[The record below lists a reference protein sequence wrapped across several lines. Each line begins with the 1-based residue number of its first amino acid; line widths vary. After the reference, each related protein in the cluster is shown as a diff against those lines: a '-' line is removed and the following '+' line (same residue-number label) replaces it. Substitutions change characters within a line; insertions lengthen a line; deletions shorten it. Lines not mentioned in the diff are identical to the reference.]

1 MPIHFISK
9 LKTKYFIIHL
19 IFKCKDVSIYVN
31 IVNIMQTQS
40 PRAPPLTHCHFG
52 IDDTRRRRGDLTTWP
67 PLADFPSVSAP
78 WIIDISLIINLSTQ
92 LEWSDA
98 NYEAGQLR
106 GWLGL
111 HCSLFSVYCCCR
123 KLKKYI
129 RHL

>member
-19 IFKCKDVSIYVN
+19 

-78 WIIDISLIINLSTQ
+78 WIIDISLIIILSTQ
-92 LEWSDA
+92 LEWSGA
-98 NYEAGQLR
+98 NYEGQ
-106 GWLGL
+106 GNCVGG
-111 HCSLFSVYCCCR
+111 
-123 KLKKYI
+123 
-129 RHL
+129 